1 MKQREQVKE
10 VAVCMVKGEGLIN
23 LSRRELCERAGIP
36 DGSFPHIMGC
46 NFSDFVEELKLENIQ
61 EIAHS
66 VSKTRANPELRKDHI
81 LNIAVAMAKVSG
93 YNKITRDK
101 IAEGAGV
108 SMGLVTRYFGTMNQL
123 KTAIMRRAI
132 KQGIAEIIAQGLAN
146 GDDHAK
152 KAPAE
157 LKAEAATLLANF

>member
-1 MKQREQVKE
+1 
-10 VAVCMVKGEGLIN
+10 MVRGQGLIN

-46 NFSDFVEELKLENIQ
+46 NFAEFVEELKLEGIE
-61 EIAHS
+61 EIPHA
-66 VSKTRANPELRKDHI
+66 VSKTRANPALRKDHI
-81 LNIAVAMAKVSG
+81 LTVAVGMAKTEG

>member
-1 MKQREQVKE
+1 MKQREEIKE
-10 VAVCMVKGEGLIN
+10 VAVCMVRGQGLIN

-46 NFSDFVEELKLENIQ
+46 NFAEFVEELKLEGIE
-61 EIAHS
+61 EIPHA
-66 VSKTRANPELRKDHI
+66 VSKTRANPALRKDHI
-81 LNIAVAMAKVSG
+81 LTVAVGMAKTEG

-146 GDDHAK
+146 GDDYAK

>member
-81 LNIAVAMAKVSG
+81 LNIAVTMAKVSG

-101 IAEGAGV
+101 IAESAGV
-108 SMGLVTRYFGTMNQL
+108 SMGLVTRYFGTMVQL
-123 KTAIMRRAI
+123 RRDIVRMAVRN
-132 KQGIAEIIAQGLAN
+132 EILEVVAQAVISN
-146 GDDHAK
+146 DPHVK
-152 KAPAE
+152 KIDADLKERA
-157 LKAEAATLLANF
+157 LKAVAL

>member
-1 MKQREQVKE
+1 MKREEVKE

-23 LSRRELCERAGIP
+23 LSRRELCKRAGIP
-36 DGSFPHIMGC
+36 DGSFPHVMGC

-81 LNIAVAMAKVSG
+81 LNVAVKMAKASG

-101 IAEGAGV
+101 VAEGAGV
-108 SMGLVTRYFGTMNQL
+108 SMGLVTRYFGTMGQL
-123 KTAIMRRAI
+123 KNAIMRRAV
-132 KQGIAEIIAQGLAN
+132 KQGVAEIIAQGLAN

-152 KAPAE
+152 RAPAE